1 MYDDCSGKK
10 VLPGKKWFLIT
21 PFPENG
27 KKPTSTGRTGDLRK
41 AAKRGH

>member
-10 VLPGKKWFLIT
+10 VLLGKKCFEP

-41 AAKRGH
+41 AAKRGN